1 MRTEEQLKE
10 SNSKQVAQAT
20 GHIVVID
27 HEQGG
32 FEEGGYV
39 LGQIMQLWQEMG
51 LKVSVQKGLDPIP
64 DADVAIMHVDL
75 TQVPDNYLAIARH
88 YPKVLN
94 GQVADISKRTISE
107 DIVRRGDGY
116 KGPVIVKT
124 DNNCGGVR
132 EADLDRQSS
141 GPMRY
146 IRAVRR
152 RLPWALQSD
161 MHYYDYVVYDSV
173 SEVPKPVWF
182 NRDLVVERFL
192 PEIEDDHYCLRSWVF
207 FGDKEINL
215 RSFSKH
221 KIIKGDR
228 AVRREMIAEVPED
241 LRQRR
246 KELGFDFGKFDY
258 AVVDGRA
265 VLYDANRT
273 PVIGPFG
280 QEKFMPFSR
289 IMAEGIHCYLT
300 GAR

>member
-1 MRTEEQLKE
+1 MRLDEHPKERNLKLDTR
-10 SNSKQVAQAT
+10 AI

-39 LGQIMQLWQEMG
+39 LGSIIQLWQEMG
-51 LKVSVQKGLDPIP
+51 LKVSIQKGLDPIP
-64 DADVAIMHVDL
+64 DADLAIMHVDL
-75 TQVPDNYLAIARH
+75 TQVPDNYLASARH

-94 GQVADISKRTISE
+94 SRVADISKRTISA
-107 DIVRRGDGY
+107 DVVRRGDGY

-124 DNNCGGVR
+124 DNNCGGAR
-132 EADLDRQSS
+132 EADLARQNS
-141 GPMRY
+141 GLTRY

-161 MHYYDYVVYDSV
+161 MHYYDYKVYDSV
-173 SEVPKPVWF
+173 SEVPKAVWF
-182 NRDLVVERFL
+182 NRDLVIERFL
-192 PEIEDDHYCLRSWVF
+192 PEVEDGHYCLRSWVF
-207 FGDKEINL
+207 LGDKEVNF
-215 RSFSKH
+215 RSFSEH

-228 AVRREMIAEVPED
+228 AVRREMVPEVPDD

-246 KELGFDFGKFDY
+246 KDLGFDYGKFDY
-258 AVVDGRA
+258 AIVNGRA

-280 QEKFMPFSR
+280 FEKFLPFSR
-289 IMAEGIHCYLT
+289 ILAEGIHCY
-300 GAR
+300 R